1 MTDKVEK
8 QDADADGKSVNDDQ
22 PSTRELLHDFCESTT
37 AHGWAHVVRGRSGFY
52 NRLWLLVTV
61 VAICGAGV
69 HLYHLTT
76 SYLE

>member
-1 MTDKVEK
+1 MLTLMAKMYMRTSRAHVNY
-8 QDADADGKSVNDDQ
+8 SVI
-22 PSTRELLHDFCESTT
+22 SARARLRM
-37 AHGWAHVVRGRSGFY
+37 GGRHVVRGRSGFY